1 MRCPRSLFVVASL
14 AFAAPP
20 LAGQDPWAKVPAF
33 PTTCYDDGSYGTRL
47 SNLRHE
53 LTTEADAQNSINS
66 EIRQK
71 SIDMDPMV
79 KQQKMMAFLQKN
91 PAEAGPMMQGIAMA
105 GQKSAQD
112 VERLS
117 SRTKAMDEQLKAAE
131 DQYKTEFAPLNEIHK
146 KYNANMPEHGNP
158 GNPALVRQYGEQY
171 NAGYERLCAKWLT
184 TPSSPLLKYLSDY
197 KTFLTEEKVA
207 AGLERAQW
215 EKKEFDLY
223 GVPSANFKPT
233 AAHSAVGDYLD
244 AMHKVFARRPT
255 GPLTGRP

>member
-1 MRCPRSLFVVASL
+1 MRCPRGLFVVAAL
-14 AFAAPP
+14 AFAASP
-20 LAGQDPWAKVPAF
+20 LAGQDPWSKVPAF
-33 PTTCYDDGSYGTRL
+33 PTTCYNDGAYSTRL
-47 SNLRHE
+47 SNIRGE
-53 LTTEADAQNSINS
+53 LATEISAQESINT

-71 SIDMDPMV
+71 SINMDMMV

-131 DQYKTEFAPLNEIHK
+131 DQYKADFAPLNEIHK

-171 NAGYERLCAKWLT
+171 NAGYERFCAQWLM

-197 KTFLTEEKVA
+197 KTFLVEEKVA

-223 GVPSANFKPT
+223 GVPSAGFKPT
-233 AAHSAVGDYLD
+233 AAQAAVTDYLN
-244 AMHKVFARRPT
+244 AVHKVFDRRPA